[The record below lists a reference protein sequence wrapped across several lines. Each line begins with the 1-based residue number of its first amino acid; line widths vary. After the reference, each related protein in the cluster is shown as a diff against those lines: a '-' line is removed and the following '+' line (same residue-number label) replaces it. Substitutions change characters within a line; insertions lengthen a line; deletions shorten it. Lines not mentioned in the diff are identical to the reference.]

1 MSTKLNK
8 QEFKLPNKLILIK
21 KNDGLCINH
30 KLDAGCYQII
40 YLLKYEK
47 KTIKNT
53 KITILNHLHNLEKR
67 IGIPQDKLGLTIGKK
82 LNCKYGTST
91 TINLPY
97 LIGDID
103 CNKINDIICELY
115 DSIYNY
121 RVKIKKEKKEKFM
134 NNEFPIDL

>member
-1 MSTKLNK
+1 MSS
-8 QEFKLPNKLILIK
+8 KLPNKLILIK
-21 KNDGLCINH
+21 KNEGLCIND
-30 KLDAGCYQII
+30 KIADGCYRIMYVLQ
-40 YLLKYEK
+40 YKK

-67 IGIPQDKLGLTIGKK
+67 MGIPQDKLGLIIGKK

-91 TINLPY
+91 TLNLPY
-97 LIGDID
+97 LIGDIN

-115 DSIYNY
+115 DSFYNY
-121 RVKIKKEKKEKFM
+121 CIKIQKEKKEKFM